1 MHLVTLIIVCSGFAT
16 CILVLLFLAF
26 VSFSVHQNF
35 RWKTFLESLL
45 FLEPYLSCSGSV
57 CPGVISCNTL
67 ILLRE
72 VLACTQPTA
81 KQMLLLH
88 WCCCAD
94 GVLHCRLFQP
104 PYQLSTWYIWEDVQR
119 VCAALYN
126 PICLTL
132 RICGFCICG
141 YSRLTVLHHFIEGT
155 CIFANFDTHR
165 GPRTQALVDTKG
177 WLNIFSDL
185 SAK

>member
-1 MHLVTLIIVCSGFAT
+1 MHLVTFIIVCFGFTT
-16 CILVLLFLAF
+16 CILVLLFLTF

-45 FLEPYLSCSGSV
+45 FLEPYLSCSSSV
-57 CPGVISCNTL
+57 CPGVMSCNTL

-94 GVLHCRLFQP
+94 GVLQCRLFQP
-104 PYQLSTWYIWEDVQR
+104 PYQLSTWYIWEDVQSL
-119 VCAALYN
+119 C
-126 PICLTL
+126 
-132 RICGFCICG
+132 CIAVLMECC
-141 YSRLTVLHHFIEGT
+141 SVDSSSPHTSCRLGIYGRMCRESMLPFTIQYG
-155 CIFANFDTHR
+155 
-165 GPRTQALVDTKG
+165 
-177 WLNIFSDL
+177 
-185 SAK
+185 

>member
-1 MHLVTLIIVCSGFAT
+1 MHLVTFIIVCSGFTT
-16 CILVLLFLAF
+16 CILVLLFLTF
-26 VSFSVHQNF
+26 VSFSVQQNF

-45 FLEPYLSCSGSV
+45 FLEPYLSCSGAV
-57 CPGVISCNTL
+57 CPGVMSCNTL

-88 WCCCAD
+88 RCCCAD
-94 GVLHCRLFQP
+94 WVLQCRLFQP

-119 VCAALYN
+119 VCVALYN
-126 PICLTL
+126 PIWLTL

-155 CIFANFDTHR
+155 CVFADFDTYR
-165 GPRTQALVDTKG
+165 GPRTQSLVDTNG
-177 WLNIFSDL
+177 WPNKFSDL